1 MTDPSLL
8 SPPGLATGIFVT
20 ENYNG
25 DTEVIGY
32 SLQVGATV
40 GIALGSC
47 AVCIHEGEGEW
58 GVGRGQRS

>member
-47 AVCIHEGEGEW
+47 AVCIHEGEAE
-58 GVGRGQRS
+58 